1 MKKIFLLVCFCIGM
15 AFSQQS
21 QLPFVIGGT
30 LDLGTGVM
38 NDNEASSGIVRITPF
53 AGAWIQGLGYLRVG
67 YGMFDFTSKADGGEK
82 YSVKHRDLSVLLGI
96 SLGPGPYL
104 QGSYTRAK
112 NLSAIGD
119 VSWHEWGIGIG
130 TTFPLS
136 PMAALVTELYAIR
149 DLIATFS
156 TKSHFHFL
164 LSNKKVC
171 SPERS
176 HTPKNARLHLL
187 PHKFMQRWLNRLHSG
202 NLHFYQIHYV
212 SDEKRG

>member
-1 MKKIFLLVCFCIGM
+1 MKKIFLLVCFCMGM

-136 PMAALVTELYAIR
+136 PMAALVAELEYR
-149 DLIATFS
+149 WVL
-156 TKSHFHFL
+156 SHYDPFVQEKI
-164 LSNKKVC
+164 SG
-171 SPERS
+171 
-176 HTPKNARLHLL
+176 TRL
-187 PHKFMQRWLNRLHSG
+187 QLNLG
-202 NLHFYQIHYV
+202 FVVYV
-212 SDEKRG
+212 Y